1 MSPLF
6 DWYITGK
13 VPNDETDFNFQFCHV
28 FFNYSF
34 EKSKYFN
41 YLNPVLERL
50 NPIAVNRIKANCVPK
65 TETIQVSGLHVDIN
79 EERVIDSNPKTAIF
93 YINTNNGY
101 TLFEDGTKVESVEN
115 RICIFPYY
123 MKHTG
128 TTCTDKNQR
137 VVINI
142 NYTKQIKPYKKRK
155 MKECM
160 NCWSPYKKRNK
171 DFCSRKCYDVWRM
184 TRKK

>member
-1 MSPLF
+1 M
-6 DWYITGK
+6 
-13 VPNDETDFNFQFCHV
+13 
-28 FFNYSF
+28 
-34 EKSKYFN
+34 
-41 YLNPVLERL
+41 
-50 NPIAVNRIKANCVPK
+50 
-65 TETIQVSGLHVDIN
+65 DIN

-142 NYTKQIKPYKKRK
+142 NYTK
-155 MKECM
+155 
-160 NCWSPYKKRNK
+160 
-171 DFCSRKCYDVWRM
+171 
-184 TRKK
+184 